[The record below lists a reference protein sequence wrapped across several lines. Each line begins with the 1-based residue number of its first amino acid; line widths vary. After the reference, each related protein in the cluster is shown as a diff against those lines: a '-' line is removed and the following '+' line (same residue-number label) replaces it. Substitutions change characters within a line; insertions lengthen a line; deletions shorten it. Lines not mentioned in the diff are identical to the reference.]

1 MQGMGQLRLMT
12 ADQRFSRPYLRWVKA
27 PMQCLFAGLWA
38 SRQCDLRFVAEPAT
52 GNRNGRVEPDPFSAV
67 LTPLAAN
74 GRGS

>member
-1 MQGMGQLRLMT
+1 
-12 ADQRFSRPYLRWVKA
+12 V
-27 PMQCLFAGLWA
+27 WA